1 MLKKLNTWRYY
12 SFGREH
18 YYECMNK
25 IFINNLQSLR
35 QANTI
40 AAVFAGF
47 FAILS
52 IIVERDIS
60 KAGVCFA
67 VAIIALSLAFFT
79 NYKMQ
84 TIYVNNRF
92 AYILTLI
99 FYVNVM
105 FLGIYLGAWLNPDKL
120 ATIFLCLVICAPL
133 MFINSP
139 LFNLSITA
147 GAIVLFTA
155 ATIIRSSSDI
165 WIWNII
171 NVMIAGILS
180 LYFSWY
186 VGKLRLG
193 LELSATMLEDERN
206 NYFDQSTIDEL
217 TQLRNRRD
225 LQQTFKRY
233 LSNNRTSDNWLCIAI
248 LDIDFFKYYNDH
260 YGHPKGDDCLRCVGR
275 VLNGLTD
282 TYDVYSAR
290 VGGEE
295 FALLWFEND
304 ASHVDV
310 VVSRLQELI
319 KEQKITHEKSK
330 VSPYVTVSIGVFV
343 EPCGSSKD
351 TQTLYNMADK
361 ALYTAKEGGRNCAIV
376 FGDTIEQYKITP
388 KPDN

>member
-1 MLKKLNTWRYY
+1 MLKNLNTWRYY

-35 QANTI
+35 QANTM
-40 AAVFAGF
+40 VVGFAGF
-47 FAILS
+47 FVILS

-67 VAIIALSLAFFT
+67 TAIIALLLALFT

-92 AYILTLI
+92 TYMLSLL
-99 FYVNVM
+99 FYANVM
-105 FLGIYLGAWLNPDKL
+105 LFGIYLSVWSSPDKL
-120 ATIFLCLVICAPL
+120 ATIFLCLLICAPL

-139 LFNLSITA
+139 LLNLCLTG
-147 GAIVLFTA
+147 GAVISFIVS
-155 ATIIRSSSDI
+155 TILVKSFDN
-165 WIWNII
+165 WILDII
-171 NVMIAGILS
+171 NALIAGIIS
-180 LYFSWY
+180 LYFGWQ

-225 LQQTFKRY
+225 FQQTFKRY
-233 LSNNRTSDNWLCIAI
+233 LSNYRTSDKWLCIAI

-260 YGHPKGDDCLRCVGR
+260 YGHPKGDDCLRSVGR
-275 VLNGLTD
+275 VLNSLTD

-295 FALLWFEND
+295 FALLWFESD
-304 ASHVDV
+304 ASHVDTV
-310 VVSRLQELI
+310 ILRLQELI
-319 KEQKITHEKSK
+319 NEQQITHEKSK
-330 VSPYVTVSIGVFV
+330 VSPYVTISIGVFV
-343 EPCGSSKD
+343 ERCGTSKD
-351 TQTLYNMADK
+351 TQTLYDMADK

-376 FGDTIEQYKITP
+376 YGDTIDQYKITNN
-388 KPDN
+388 K